1 MKNVTITL
9 ILTFVLSVSVGSV
22 TGEEI
27 TKEGTDSSL
36 SIFSGTWNNIPLEEN
51 TFILSWEQKGV
62 NLDESGGGPFHNS
75 SGNCAG
81 ISIYV
86 SGVGSIKGYCVFIA
100 PDGDK
105 YLAEVTEEN
114 SSLEPGLKKGRYKY
128 IGGTGKFAGIEGEGE
143 YTYYNV
149 QPAAEKT
156 YQQVSKAKG
165 SYKLP

>member
-1 MKNVTITL
+1 MMKIFWKL
-9 ILTFVLSVSVGSV
+9 ILTLLLLISSGYISA
-22 TGEEI
+22 EEI
-27 TKEGTDSSL
+27 VKEGTESGT
-36 SIFSGTWNNIPLEEN
+36 SISSGTWNIIPLEEN
-51 TFILSWEQKGV
+51 TFVMSWEQKGV